1 MVTPNWNKEFD
12 FMCDASDY
20 SMGVVLGQEQRR
32 YSRSYTM
39 PAKSSMKLKRTT
51 LQLKKR
57 CWPWCLLV
65 KNLGLT
71 YWGPML

>member
-1 MVTPNWNKEFD
+1 M
-12 FMCDASDY
+12 
-20 SMGVVLGQEQRR
+20 L
-32 YSRSYTM
+32 
-39 PAKSSMKLKRTT
+39 AKPSMKLKRTT

-71 YWGPML
+71 NWGAHGEPTHHRGLFRRKPSCGFGFVMYYMY